1 MTEPFTLRR
10 CLLLCAPALLL
21 GLWLRVL
28 ILHATPEA
36 MLTADTNSYWDCV
49 SRLWNDGKFSIP
61 EKRRWLYPLLLMPAP
76 ALPGNTPQ
84 AVALAQ
90 HSAGLL
96 AIFGVGWI
104 AGNLTRWRTFVV
116 PVATLLFA
124 ASPRSLAYEHQIIA
138 DSLMTNAFILAAAV
152 ALPLRGI
159 TQRRL
164 AWTLALCAVVF
175 ALKPHGKPLAL
186 PILAAAAY
194 FAGVPW
200 RWHWGNWL
208 LAALCAA
215 LLVSS
220 GSSRQGGWLLL
231 SSTLPLVPE
240 TGEPF
245 PQYRAAL
252 APVIAEARALGDAYP
267 WEQYRYKKLLSD
279 SDSYDEIVAGKY
291 FAEAG
296 PEWNPL
302 TRRKDEFRRV
312 TTALARS
319 GLRAHP
325 IGWMRFTFTKIA
337 RGLADPEINQL
348 NELRPLAIWEAQ
360 RVRNEERWNE
370 RPKAI
375 ALMYEMDRATFH
387 SFLMDHIMRYGSIRQ
402 PGIIRSVGEFILW
415 KQIGPAAFQ
424 TCWSRDD
431 TANHQ
436 VSLTW
441 VGALGLL
448 GIAASLRLHAALPL
462 IAAFAL
468 SLGTSFGIGDAI
480 PRYVYPVEWMLYLLP
495 LLGIGGVLSAL
506 CSVLGRKAS
515 GTHHRALSPEQ
526 T

>member
-1 MTEPFTLRR
+1 MTEPLTFRR

-28 ILHATPEA
+28 VLHATPEA
-36 MLTADTNSYWDCV
+36 MLTADTNSYWDSV
-49 SRLWNDGKFSIP
+49 SHLWNDGKFSIP
-61 EKRRWLYPLLLMPAP
+61 EKRRWLYPLLLMAAP

-90 HSAGLL
+90 HAAGLL

-104 AGNLTRWRTFVV
+104 AGNLTRWSLCIV
-116 PVATLLFA
+116 PLATLLFA
-124 ASPRSLAYEHQIIA
+124 ASPRGLAYEHQIIA
-138 DSLMTNAFILAAAV
+138 DSLMTNALILAAAV

-159 TQRRL
+159 TRRRL
-164 AWTLALCAVVF
+164 AWTLALCAVVI

-186 PILAAAAY
+186 PILVAAAC

-208 LAALCAA
+208 LSLTCLL

-252 APVIAEARALGDAYP
+252 APVIAEARALGDSYP

-279 SDSYDEIVAGKY
+279 SDSYDEIAAGKS

-312 TTALARS
+312 ASALARS

-325 IGWMRFTFTKIA
+325 LDWLRFTFTKMA
-337 RGLADPEINQL
+337 RSFANPEANLLALFQP
-348 NELRPLAIWEAQ
+348 AAFWEEQ

-375 ALMYEMDRATFH
+375 ALMYEVDRA
-387 SFLMDHIMRYGSIRQ
+387 
-402 PGIIRSVGEFILW
+402 
-415 KQIGPAAFQ
+415 AFDAFVQ
-424 TCWSRDD
+424 QRIAREWSGFPRKPIERVARWFRWFRDD
-431 TANHQ
+431 AELRHIRM
-436 VSLTW
+436 SCI
-441 VGALGLL
+441 GALGLL
-448 GIAASLRLHAALPL
+448 GIAASLRRREALPL
-462 IAAFAL
+462 FAGLAL
-468 SLGTSFGIGDAI
+468 SLGTSYGIGDAI
-480 PRYVYPVEWMLYLLP
+480 ARYVYPVEWMFHLFA
-495 LLGIGGVLSAL
+495 LLGVAAIADVVCHFIRS
-506 CSVLGRKAS
+506 SR
-515 GTHHRALSPEQ
+515 
-526 T
+526 

>member
-28 ILHATPEA
+28 VLHATPEA

-49 SRLWNDGKFSIP
+49 SRLWNDGKFGIP
-61 EKRRWLYPLLLMPAP
+61 EKRRWLYPLLLMAAP

-90 HSAGLL
+90 HAAGVL

-104 AGNLTRWRTFVV
+104 AGHLTRWRIFVV
-116 PVATLLFA
+116 PLATLLFA
-124 ASPRSLAYEHQIIA
+124 ASPRGLAYEHQIIA

-164 AWTLALCAVVF
+164 AWTLALCAVVI

-186 PILAAAAY
+186 PILAAAAC

-200 RWHWGNWL
+200 RWHWANWL
-208 LAALCAA
+208 LSLTCV
-215 LLVSS
+215 LLLASS

-231 SSTLPLVPE
+231 SSTLPFVQE
-240 TGEPF
+240 NGEPF

-267 WEQYRYKKLLSD
+267 WEQYRYKKLLAD
-279 SDSYDEIVAGKY
+279 SDSYDDIAAGKS

-312 TTALARS
+312 TAALARS
-319 GLRAHP
+319 ALRAHP
-325 IGWMRFTFTKIA
+325 AGWLRFTFTKMA
-337 RGLADPEINQL
+337 RGCANPEANLLEAFQ
-348 NELRPLAIWEAQ
+348 PAAFWEEQ
-360 RVRNEERWNE
+360 RVRNEERWTE

-375 ALMYEMDRATFH
+375 ALMYEMDRAAFD
-387 SFLMDHIMRYGSIRQ
+387 SLVQKRIARGWSDF
-402 PGIIRSVGEFILW
+402 PW
-415 KQIGPAAFQ
+415 KQIEPVALWIRWFQDAPAIHRIRLS
-424 TCWSRDD
+424 WI
-431 TANHQ
+431 
-436 VSLTW
+436 
-441 VGALGLL
+441 GALGLL
-448 GIAASLRLHAALPL
+448 GLAASLRHRAALPL
-462 IAAFAL
+462 IAALAF
-468 SLGTSFGIGDAI
+468 SLGTSYGIGDAI
-480 PRYVYPVEWMLYLLP
+480 ARYVYPVEWMLHLFA
-495 LLGIGGVLSAL
+495 LLGIAAMADAVCHFIRS
-506 CSVLGRKAS
+506 SR
-515 GTHHRALSPEQ
+515 
-526 T
+526 

>member
-1 MTEPFTLRR
+1 MTEPFTFRR

-84 AVALAQ
+84 AIALAQ
-90 HSAGLL
+90 HAAGLL

-186 PILAAAAY
+186 PILVAVAC
-194 FAGVPW
+194 FAGAPW

-208 LAALCAA
+208 LSALCAV

-245 PQYRAAL
+245 SQYRAAL
-252 APVIAEARALGDAYP
+252 APVIAEARALGQAYP

-279 SDSYDEIVAGKY
+279 SDSYDEIAAGRS

-325 IGWMRFTFTKIA
+325 MQWLRFTFTKIA
-337 RGLADPEINQL
+337 RSLSNPEADLFDTFSP
-348 NELRPLAIWEAQ
+348 AAFWEAQ

-375 ALMYEMDRATFH
+375 ALIYEMDRTEFD
-387 SFLMDHIMRYGSIRQ
+387 SFMQQGSERGWSDF
-402 PGIIRSVGEFILW
+402 PW
-415 KQIGPAAFQ
+415 KQIEHLGCRF
-424 TCWSRDD
+424 
-431 TANHQ
+431 
-436 VSLTW
+436 TW
-441 VGALGLL
+441 FHDGQMIHRVRMSWFGVLGLL
-448 GIAASLRLHAALPL
+448 GLAASLRFGAALPL

-468 SLGTSFGIGDAI
+468 SLGTSYGIGDAI
-480 PRYVYPVEWMLYLLP
+480 ARYVYPLEWMLFLFP
-495 LLGIGGVLSAL
+495 LLGIAAIADVV
-506 CSVLGRKAS
+506 CHFIRI
-515 GTHHRALSPEQ
+515 PE
-526 T
+526 